1 MKAEIIATGTELLL
15 GQITNT
21 NARFLSEKLAEKGID
36 VYWHTVVGDN
46 PSRVEEALRTALS
59 RADLILTSGGLGP
72 TMDDLTKETLAEV
85 LGLPLELHT
94 GWQQQMEKMFS
105 RPGHKM
111 TSNNLKQAM
120 VPKGGKL
127 IPNNFGTA
135 PGIWLEHQGKIIVL
149 MPGPPR
155 ELEPMFLEEVLPNL
169 PETDSILLSRVLKI
183 TGMGEAAME
192 DSIADIIANQTN
204 PTIAPLAK
212 LNEVHLRLT
221 AKGKN
226 KEECL
231 RLLDELD
238 QKLQARLGN
247 NIFARDDETMVDV
260 VAELLFAQKLTV
272 AVAESCTGGLLAHTF
287 TNIPGSSD
295 YFHLGLVTYSNQTK
309 ISQLN
314 ISADLLAAEGA
325 VSEAVAKAMA
335 VQVKQ
340 IAQTDF
346 GIGITGIAGPG
357 GGSPEKPV
365 GLVYIALAAPDQVSC
380 RKFNFLGK
388 RENIKERAVIS
399 ALNLL
404 RLYLLKQSG

>member
-1 MKAEIIATGTELLL
+1 
-15 GQITNT
+15 
-21 NARFLSEKLAEKGID
+21 
-36 VYWHTVVGDN
+36 
-46 PSRVEEALRTALS
+46 
-59 RADLILTSGGLGP
+59 
-72 TMDDLTKETLAEV
+72 
-85 LGLPLELHT
+85 
-94 GWQQQMEKMFS
+94 
-105 RPGHKM
+105 
-111 TSNNLKQAM
+111 
-120 VPKGGKL
+120 
-127 IPNNFGTA
+127 
-135 PGIWLEHQGKIIVL
+135 
-149 MPGPPR
+149 
-155 ELEPMFLEEVLPNL
+155 
-169 PETDSILLSRVLKI
+169 
-183 TGMGEAAME
+183 
-192 DSIADIIANQTN
+192 
-204 PTIAPLAK
+204 
-212 LNEVHLRLT
+212 
-221 AKGKN
+221 
-226 KEECL
+226 
-231 RLLDELD
+231 
-238 QKLQARLGN
+238 
-247 NIFARDDETMVDV
+247 MVDV

>member
-1 MKAEIIATGTELLL
+1 M
-15 GQITNT
+15 
-21 NARFLSEKLAEKGID
+21 
-36 VYWHTVVGDN
+36 
-46 PSRVEEALRTALS
+46 
-59 RADLILTSGGLGP
+59 
-72 TMDDLTKETLAEV
+72 
-85 LGLPLELHT
+85 
-94 GWQQQMEKMFS
+94 
-105 RPGHKM
+105 
-111 TSNNLKQAM
+111 
-120 VPKGGKL
+120 
-127 IPNNFGTA
+127 
-135 PGIWLEHQGKIIVL
+135 
-149 MPGPPR
+149 
-155 ELEPMFLEEVLPNL
+155 
-169 PETDSILLSRVLKI
+169 
-183 TGMGEAAME
+183 
-192 DSIADIIANQTN
+192 
-204 PTIAPLAK
+204 
-212 LNEVHLRLT
+212 
-221 AKGKN
+221 
-226 KEECL
+226 

-365 GLVYIALAAPDQVSC
+365 GLVYIALAPLT
-380 RKFNFLGK
+380 R
-388 RENIKERAVIS
+388 
-399 ALNLL
+399 
-404 RLYLLKQSG
+404 